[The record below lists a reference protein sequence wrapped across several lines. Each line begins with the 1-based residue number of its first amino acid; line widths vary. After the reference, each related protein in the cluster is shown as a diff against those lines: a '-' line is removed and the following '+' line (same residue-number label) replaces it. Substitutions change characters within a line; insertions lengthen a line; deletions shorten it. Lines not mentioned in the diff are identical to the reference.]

1 MKNYSIGLDIGTNS
15 VGWAVINEDTY
26 KVLKKGNKKLWGV
39 ETFASANQAKDR
51 RLKRS
56 SRRRYNRRKER
67 IKILQEIFSEEINKE
82 DSNFFQK
89 LEESKFENSEKRVP
103 IIDCE
108 KKNIKEYYK
117 KYPTIYHLRKH
128 LVNSAEKEDIRLVY
142 LAIHHIIKYRGNFLY
157 ESNFNVNNINFINN
171 LKSLFENCLKYN
183 NYLEISDNIDEI
195 NFDIIDKTM
204 LNDSKNDQSINLKKE
219 LSKIM
224 SKTIIN
230 EFVKLL
236 QGDKFNVNKLFSLDL
251 ESEIKLSFK
260 DKSLDELPDEL
271 SEYEDL
277 TVFIYNLKDVYDG
290 ITLKK
295 LFKNKNITSLS
306 DLMVWKYEKHK
317 EDLVLLKGILKS
329 NQELYDKMFS
339 YDDNS
344 IYRKYV
350 LNKITAEDLKKEI
363 IGCLDAINCKEEIR
377 SEIEK
382 DLIENNF
389 MPRITTVENGIFP
402 YQLNNSELKAI
413 INNQGKYYPFLLEK
427 WQDDKT
433 LLERLLEFRIPYY
446 IGPLNSKSVF
456 SWLVKQK
463 EVKITPFNFNEVV
476 DIPTSAERF
485 ITRMIGKCSYLIKE
499 DSLPTNSIYYSEYK
513 VLNELKQIRIG
524 INGKERKLPI
534 ELINQIYH
542 ELFLKTSGTITDKKL
557 KEYLRT
563 NSNFDMYYNEN
574 INITGYSDL
583 NAFANDMKPYIDF
596 FGENGIFNGT
606 NFNIED
612 AEEIIRYVTTFEDKR
627 ILKQKVEEKYNLS
640 NTAIERI
647 CNLKY
652 KGWGR
657 LSKKLLLETYGVNKN
672 TGEAHTIMELLEET
686 DMNFQQILFN
696 KDYNFQ
702 EIIKEKNNTKQVTKI
717 NYDLVKDLVTS
728 PANKRAIYQCLK
740 IIDEL
745 VDYIGYNPNNIFLEM
760 AREDGT
766 KKRTDNRKKQLEKIY
781 EKLLDEIDNY
791 EKLSKELKTID
802 NNEIT
807 KKVFLYFIQN
817 GKSLYS
823 PKKLDFDLILSKK
836 DNYQIDHIIP
846 RTLTTDNS
854 LDNLALVLH
863 DENQNKSSNFVLPEE
878 YRTSEMIKWWNHLKK
893 VGLLTTKK
901 YNNLCRTSF
910 SQEAIEGFI
919 NRQLVETRQ
928 ICINVANIIDTY
940 LNKDKKKTK
949 IVYLKAGISSAYR
962 DKYELFKYRGLND
975 YHHAHDAYLAA
986 VLGLYKN
993 SYFKYPD
1000 DFSAIKSIN
1009 KRLYDVG
1016 KFKEAKFGYFLNS
1029 LDEEYSKFYNID
1041 KNFDLKEYNTTII
1054 KTLHQNDISVT
1065 RKTFVKNDGEL
1076 FNQNP
1081 CPKEEAKV
1089 PIKKNMDIKYGGYT
1103 SLKPGYFVLVNYKKG
1118 NKFIGIPLYYKNA
1131 IDKDKYIRSELKL
1144 KENETYTI
1152 KKDNIPFDTKLCWK
1166 NQCFYIKGYSSG
1178 LELVN
1183 ATQISFDSKSYD
1195 NYKYLLNYIFNGK
1208 VTLSD
1213 SEKNKIDKLSD
1224 YIFTKALSYYP
1235 IYKEKLLKLQ
1245 EKYKTLSDFNNK
1257 CTFIKQVFN
1266 MTCTNS
1272 PGANFKQFGLVD
1284 RMQRLNGQNP
1294 KDNCYIIYES
1304 PTGIYKTKFNIEG
1317 NNEL

>member
-781 EKLLDEIDNY
+781 EKYKDEIDNY

-823 PKKLDFDLILSKK
+823 PKK
-836 DNYQIDHIIP
+836 
-846 RTLTTDNS
+846 
-854 LDNLALVLH
+854 
-863 DENQNKSSNFVLPEE
+863 
-878 YRTSEMIKWWNHLKK
+878 
-893 VGLLTTKK
+893 
-901 YNNLCRTSF
+901 
-910 SQEAIEGFI
+910 
-919 NRQLVETRQ
+919 TR
-928 ICINVANIIDTY
+928 
-940 LNKDKKKTK
+940 
-949 IVYLKAGISSAYR
+949 
-962 DKYELFKYRGLND
+962 F
-975 YHHAHDAYLAA
+975 
-986 VLGLYKN
+986 
-993 SYFKYPD
+993 
-1000 DFSAIKSIN
+1000 
-1009 KRLYDVG
+1009 
-1016 KFKEAKFGYFLNS
+1016 
-1029 LDEEYSKFYNID
+1029 
-1041 KNFDLKEYNTTII
+1041 
-1054 KTLHQNDISVT
+1054 
-1065 RKTFVKNDGEL
+1065 
-1076 FNQNP
+1076 
-1081 CPKEEAKV
+1081 
-1089 PIKKNMDIKYGGYT
+1089 
-1103 SLKPGYFVLVNYKKG
+1103 
-1118 NKFIGIPLYYKNA
+1118 
-1131 IDKDKYIRSELKL
+1131 
-1144 KENETYTI
+1144 
-1152 KKDNIPFDTKLCWK
+1152 
-1166 NQCFYIKGYSSG
+1166 
-1178 LELVN
+1178 
-1183 ATQISFDSKSYD
+1183 
-1195 NYKYLLNYIFNGK
+1195 
-1208 VTLSD
+1208 
-1213 SEKNKIDKLSD
+1213 
-1224 YIFTKALSYYP
+1224 
-1235 IYKEKLLKLQ
+1235 
-1245 EKYKTLSDFNNK
+1245 
-1257 CTFIKQVFN
+1257 
-1266 MTCTNS
+1266 
-1272 PGANFKQFGLVD
+1272 
-1284 RMQRLNGQNP
+1284 
-1294 KDNCYIIYES
+1294 
-1304 PTGIYKTKFNIEG
+1304 
-1317 NNEL
+1317 

>member
-26 KVLKKGNKKLWGV
+26 KVLKKGNNKLWGV

-82 DSNFFQK
+82 DSIFFQK

-171 LKSLFENCLKYN
+171 LKSLFEDCLKYN

-236 QGDKFNVNKLFSLDL
+236 QGDKFNINKLFSLDL

-277 TVFIYNLKDVYDG
+277 TEFIYKLKDVYDG

-295 LFKNKNITSLS
+295 LFKNRNITSLS

-377 SEIEK
+377 TAIEK
-382 DLIENNF
+382 DLIENSF

-446 IGPLNSKSVF
+446 IGPLNSKSEF
-456 SWLVKQK
+456 SWLIKQK
-463 EVKITPFNFNEVV
+463 EDKITPFNFNEV
-476 DIPTSAERF
+476 IKISESAERF
-485 ITRMIGKCSYLIKE
+485 ITRMIGKCSYLIEE
-499 DSLPTNSIYYSEYK
+499 DSMPTNSLYYSKYK
-513 VLNELKQIRIG
+513 VLNELKQIKIG
-524 INGKERKLPI
+524 ISGKERKLPV
-534 ELINQIYH
+534 ELINQIYN
-542 ELFLKTSGTITDKKL
+542 ELFLKTSGTITDKKFKDYL
-557 KEYLRT
+557 KT
-563 NSNFDMYYNEN
+563 NPNFDMFYNKN

-583 NAFANDMKPYIDF
+583 NAFANNMNSYIDF

-606 NFNIED
+606 NFNIDD
-612 AEEIIRYVTTFEDKR
+612 AEEIIKYVTTFEDKK
-627 ILKQKVEEKYNLS
+627 ILKQKLEEKYKSCNL
-640 NTAIERI
+640 ERI

-657 LSKKLLLETYGVNKN
+657 LSKKLLMKTYGVNKN
-672 TGEAHTIMELLEET
+672 TDEAHTIMELLEET
-686 DMNFQQILFN
+686 DMNFQQILFD

-702 EIIKEKNNTKQVTKI
+702 EIIKDENNTKQVTKI
-717 NYDLVKDLVTS
+717 NYELVKDLVTS

-740 IIDEL
+740 IMDEL
-745 VDYIGYNPNNIFLEM
+745 VEYIGYNPNNIFLEM

-781 EKLLDEIDNY
+781 EKYKDDIDNY
-791 EKLSKELKTID
+791 EKLSKELKSID
-802 NNEIT
+802 NSEIS

-823 PKKLDFDLILSKK
+823 PEKLDLDLILSKK

-940 LNKDKKKTK
+940 LNKGKKKTK

-1009 KRLYDVG
+1009 KHLYDVG

-1041 KNFDLKEYNTTII
+1041 KNFDLKEYNNTII

-1103 SLKPGYFVLVNYKKG
+1103 SLNCGYFVLVNYNKG
-1118 NKFIGIPLYYKNA
+1118 NKFIGIPLYYKNMN
-1131 IDKDKYIRSELKL
+1131 DRDKYIRNELKL
-1144 KENETYTI
+1144 KDNETYTI
-1152 KKDNIPFDTKLCWK
+1152 KKDKIPFDTKIRWK
-1166 NQCFYIKGYSSG
+1166 NQYFYVKGYSSG
-1178 LELVN
+1178 LELAN
-1183 ATQISFDSKSYD
+1183 ATQISFDSKAYND
-1195 NYKYLLNYIFNGK
+1195 YKHLLNYIFNEK
-1208 VTLSD
+1208 TIINE
-1213 SEKNKIDKLSD
+1213 SEEDKIDELAD

-1235 IYKEKLLKLQ
+1235 IYNEKLLKLQ
-1245 EKYKTLSDFNNK
+1245 EKYKTLSDLNNK
-1257 CTFIKQVFN
+1257 RIFIRELFN
-1266 MTCTNS
+1266 MTGTSNT
-1272 PGANFKQFGLVD
+1272 GASFKKFDLID
-1284 RMQRLNGQNP
+1284 RMQRLSKQNP

-1304 PTGIYKTKFNIEG
+1304 PTGIYKNEFNIEG
-1317 NNEL
+1317 ENEF